1 MSVRSF
7 VPFRHGR
14 RPTWR
19 AAATIGLG
27 VLALTV
33 AAWIE
38 VPMTPVPMTLQT
50 YAVLVIGALCGRR
63 LGLGTVATYLA
74 AAAMGLPVL
83 AGGASGLSKLV
94 GPTGGYLTGF
104 AVTVF
109 VVGWLAER
117 GWTVQGVWKS
127 VSVMIIGH
135 ALTLGIGVSWLAT
148 HQGWTTGWRAGLE
161 PFFLG
166 ALVKSLLASGTVE
179 VLRRVLGR
187 GPGSPDG

>member
-7 VPFRHGR
+7 VPFRHGA
-14 RPTWR
+14 RPAWR
-19 AAATIGLG
+19 SVATIGLG

-33 AAWIE
+33 AAWVE

-50 YAVLVIGALCGRR
+50 YAILVIGALLGWR
-63 LGLGTVATYLA
+63 LGLCTVVTYLA
-74 AAAMGLPVL
+74 VACMGLPVL
-83 AGGASGLSKLV
+83 AGGASGLDRLV
-94 GPTGGYLTGF
+94 GPTGGYLIGF
-104 AVTVF
+104 AVTVV

-127 VSVMIIGH
+127 VSAMIIGH

-148 HQGWTTGWRAGLE
+148 HQGWTIGWQSGLE
-161 PFFLG
+161 PFLVG

-179 VLRRVLGR
+179 VLRRVLR
-187 GPGSPDG
+187 PGPGLSEH